1 MTSRSSAWGDGTRSN
16 VHESAEAIHESF
28 RELVCQEHLYV
39 SEDVTQGVDVDGLT
53 VHADLL
59 ASIIKLDLLGG
70 IVRQLDIEEAVQQL
84 SEMPDVR
91 AAFEA
96 MAVAHRKQSKD
107 LVVSLAFSLGVMLAH
122 VRLKHSQF
130 QRLKSCETVDRAWS
144 HPEKLRALRA
154 LFDASW
160 KPLSSPKTQPFL
172 FFHDVSEEVCEDS
185 DDFEL
190 LVPVTKVLTWS
201 DDIVCGDHAHE
212 SRSRCHRQRVQQ
224 GSSFHQGNLSWRRDG
239 GNVHSKPEGRFI
251 FRPPSA
257 LPHKELAKQPE
268 PKPKAQ
274 TKNKAT
280 PEVKAKLKA
289 KPKGKAKQSLYRS
302 RKDPRSWSLW
312 NLPRRTSH
320 LTWRWCV
327 HFQKDL
333 RSATWVLPNRSQK
346 ELLARRLPLEWS

>member
-1 MTSRSSAWGDGTRSN
+1 MQSTSLSIFIFKLFPFTLRRLSISLPFPVSLSLSLLLLVRIVVSRSDLAPGFFPSVRRRMTSRSSAWGDGTRSN

-28 RELVCQEHLYV
+28 RELVCQEHFYV
-39 SEDVTQGVDVDGLT
+39 SEDMTQGVDVDGLT

-59 ASIIKLDLLGG
+59 ASIIKLDLLG
-70 IVRQLDIEEAVQQL
+70 VRHLDIEEAVQQL

-130 QRLKSCETVDRAWS
+130 QRLKSCETMDRAWS

-172 FFHDVSEEVCEDS
+172 FFHDVSEEACEDS

-190 LVPVTKVLTWS
+190 LVLVTKVLTWG
-201 DDIVCGDHAHE
+201 DDIVCGDHAYEFTVAMSSPTATTRVQFSSRQSFLAARRWQRAFQTRGSLHLSPSVGIATQGAGKATGTE
-212 SRSRCHRQRVQQ
+212 AEGPRPRTRPHRRSR
-224 GSSFHQGNLSWRRDG
+224 
-239 GNVHSKPEGRFI
+239 
-251 FRPPSA
+251 
-257 LPHKELAKQPE
+257 
-268 PKPKAQ
+268 
-274 TKNKAT
+274 
-280 PEVKAKLKA
+280 
-289 KPKGKAKQSLYRS
+289 
-302 RKDPRSWSLW
+302 
-312 NLPRRTSH
+312 
-320 LTWRWCV
+320 
-327 HFQKDL
+327 
-333 RSATWVLPNRSQK
+333 PN
-346 ELLARRLPLEWS
+346 